1 MSSYTLGFLGA
12 GHLNQAL
19 ISGLLQQK
27 SETPTHQQS
36 ALPQIIATC
45 KSPENAD
52 KVSSHYKIKCT
63 TNNRWLIEQADFI
76 VLGVKPQQMKEVLE
90 MLGEY
95 DLGDKILI
103 SVAAG
108 ITLEQYRLILDD
120 DVRLIRAMPN
130 IAASKQAALTGIY
143 SDIELSEEEM
153 ERIEALFG
161 AVGGV
166 EWLED
171 ETQLDGILALS
182 GSGIGFVFRMMQ
194 AMAKAGERYGFEED
208 ALYDIIAQTV
218 FGAGVLALENEQETP
233 RFQDFIRQIARK
245 GGTTEAG
252 LSALDTQI
260 DRLMEEAFGATV
272 ARNQALGE
280 ELTRDWGTRS

>member
-1 MSSYTLGFLGA
+1 MSSYTIGFLGA

-19 ISGLLQQK
+19 LAGLLQQ
-27 SETPTHQQS
+27 EQS
-36 ALPQIIATC
+36 ALPRVIATC
-45 KSPENAD
+45 KTPENAD
-52 KVSSHYKIKCT
+52 KIASHYKIKCT
-63 TNNRWLIEQADFI
+63 TNNSWLLEEADI
-76 VLGVKPQQMKEVLE
+76 VVLGVKPQQMKEVLDE
-90 MLGEY
+90 LSQY

-103 SVAAG
+103 TVAAG

-120 DVRLIRAMPN
+120 DVRIIRAMPN
-130 IAASKQAALTGIY
+130 IAASKQAALTGIFA
-143 SDIELSEEEM
+143 DVELSEEEM
-153 ERIEALFG
+153 AQIEALFG

-182 GSGIGFVFRMMQ
+182 GSGIGFIFRIMQ
-194 AMAKAGERYGFEED
+194 AMAKAGERYGFEEE

-218 FGAGVLALENEQETP
+218 FGAGVLALENEQDPP
-233 RFQDFIRQIARK
+233 RFQDFIRAIARK

-252 LSALDTQI
+252 LNVLDKEI
-260 DRLMEEAFGATV
+260 DRLIEDAFAAAV

-280 ELTRDWGTRS
+280 EISKDWGNA

>member
-1 MSSYTLGFLGA
+1 MSSYTIGFLGA

-19 ISGLLQQK
+19 LTGLLFQ
-27 SETPTHQQS
+27 EQS
-36 ALPQIIATC
+36 AFRSEQVIATC
-45 KSPENAD
+45 KSRENAD
-52 KVSSHYKIKCT
+52 KITTHYKIKCS
-63 TNNRWLIEQADFI
+63 TNNSWLIEHSDII
-76 VLGVKPQQMKEVLE
+76 VLGVKPQQMKDVLDE
-90 MLGEY
+90 LSQY

-103 SVAAG
+103 TVAAG

-130 IAASKQAALTGIY
+130 IAASKQAALTGIFA
-143 SDIELSEEEM
+143 DVELSEEEM
-153 ERIEALFG
+153 EQIEAIFG

-182 GSGIGFVFRMMQ
+182 GSGIGFIFRIMQ
-194 AMAKAGERYGFEED
+194 AMAKAGERYGFEEE

-218 FGAGVLALENEQETP
+218 FGAGVLALENEQDPP
-233 RFQDFIRQIARK
+233 RFQDFIRAIARK

-252 LSALDTQI
+252 LNVLDKDI
-260 DRLMEEAFGATV
+260 DRLIEDAFVAAV

-280 ELTRDWGTRS
+280 EISKDWGNA